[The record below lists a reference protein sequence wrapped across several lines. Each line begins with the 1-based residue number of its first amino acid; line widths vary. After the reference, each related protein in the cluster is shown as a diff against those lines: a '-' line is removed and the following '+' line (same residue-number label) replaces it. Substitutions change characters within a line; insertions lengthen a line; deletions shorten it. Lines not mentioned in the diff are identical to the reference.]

1 MSQSIAEVQNEI
13 VDEFSMLDGDME
25 MSISYLMELGEQLP
39 PMVEAL
45 KFEENIVKGCQSKV
59 WLYAELEDGRIKFEA
74 DSNTAITKGLVSL
87 LVRILSGRT
96 PQEVVDSDLFFM
108 DKVELNRF
116 IGTQRSN
123 GLGAMMK
130 QMKIYG
136 LAYSAKAGANG
147 QTLKK

>member
-1 MSQSIAEVQNEI
+1 MSLSIAEIQNEI

-25 MSISYLMELGEQLP
+25 MTIGYIMELGDQLP
-39 PMVEAL
+39 DMDESL
-45 KFEENIVKGCQSKV
+45 KTEDNIVKGCQSKV
-59 WLYAELEDGRIKFEA
+59 WLNAVQEGASIRFEA

-87 LVRILSGRT
+87 LVRVLSGRT
-96 PQEVVDSDLFFM
+96 PQEVVDADLFFI
-108 DKVELNRF
+108 DKIGLNRF

-136 LAYSAKAGANG
+136 LAFSAKTASN
-147 QTLKK
+147 